1 MTENLYQ
8 KRKDQI
14 ISFYKKFHRLPT
26 YEELTA
32 VFEVKSKNSVHSY
45 IQKFIEDGFVAKSD
59 TGKLIPTKRLYGL
72 RMLGTIQAGFPTT
85 GEEEAM
91 AEVISLD
98 EMLVKNP
105 QTAYVLTVEGDS
117 MVDAGIMKGD
127 MVIVDRSKHP
137 KNGDV
142 VVAEV
147 DQGWT
152 LKYFIQKGQNAFLR
166 PANKK
171 YKDIYP
177 QDELRVGGVV
187 TSVIRKYA

>member
-1 MTENLYQ
+1 MTGNLYQ

-26 YEELTA
+26 YKELTA

>member
-26 YEELTA
+26 YKELTA

>member
-26 YEELTA
+26 YEELTV

>member
-32 VFEVKSKNSVHSY
+32 VFDVKSKNSVHSY